1 MFSKLDPRILHRI
14 KEYSIYKEIPAGVE
28 ILQLGQYVN
37 VVPIVEEGLVKVF
50 THHEE
55 KELLLY
61 YIQPV
66 ESCVMSF
73 SAALHGNKS
82 KINAITELDSKLLIL
97 PVEQLK
103 LLLEEFP
110 KLRDSFY
117 EHYNQRYSDLIDT
130 IHQLIFTHLD
140 QRILDFLKERSKLTH
155 QNPVKISHK
164 EIANNLGSA
173 REVITRIIKKLE
185 SDKKL
190 IQLKDGIEILGL

>member
-1 MFSKLDPRILHRI
+1 M
-14 KEYSIYKEIPAGVE
+14 
-28 ILQLGQYVN
+28 
-37 VVPIVEEGLVKVF
+37 
-50 THHEE
+50 
-55 KELLLY
+55 
-61 YIQPV
+61 
-66 ESCVMSF
+66 
-73 SAALHGNKS
+73 
-82 KINAITELDSKLLIL
+82 
-97 PVEQLK
+97 
-103 LLLEEFP
+103 
-110 KLRDSFY
+110 
-117 EHYNQRYSDLIDT
+117 IDT